1 MDSILT
7 SVKKLLGI
15 AEEYT
20 AFDPD
25 IIMSVNSV
33 FTILQQLGVGPDG
46 GFSISDATTTWSDYF
61 GDSEE
66 VVKAEAVKNYVGLK
80 VKLMFDP
87 PTSSSVMQATSNM
100 VSELEWRLNVAC
112 DKTHGYG
119 NSGTSTS
126 SDCEKAIDDLLR
138 VILNGEY

>member
-1 MDSILT
+1 MESILT

-15 AEEYT
+15 PEEYT
-20 AFDPD
+20 VFDPD

-46 GFSISDATTTWSDYF
+46 GFSISDVTATWSDYF

-100 VSELEWRLNVAC
+100 VNELEWRLNVAC
-112 DKTHGYG
+112 DKT
-119 NSGTSTS
+119 SGVVSK
-126 SDCEKAIDDLLR
+126 EVL
-138 VILNGEY
+138 

>member
-1 MDSILT
+1 MESILT

-25 IIMSVNSV
+25 IIMSINSV
-33 FTILQQLGVGPDG
+33 FAILEQLGVGPDG
-46 GFSISDATTTWSDYF
+46 GFSISDVTATWSDYF

-100 VSELEWRLNVAC
+100 VNELEWRLNVAC
-112 DKTHGYG
+112 DKT
-119 NSGTSTS
+119 SG
-126 SDCEKAIDDLLR
+126 
-138 VILNGEY
+138 VV

>member
-1 MDSILT
+1 MDSILV

-20 AFDPD
+20 VFDPD
-25 IIMSVNSV
+25 IIMSVNSI

-46 GFSISDATTTWSDYF
+46 GFSISDVTATWSDYF

-100 VSELEWRLNVAC
+100 VNELEWRLNVAC
-112 DKTHGYG
+112 DKT
-119 NSGTSTS
+119 SGVVSK
-126 SDCEKAIDDLLR
+126 EVL
-138 VILNGEY
+138 